1 MLKTPATRI
10 YWKQESENS
19 TVFSKLAACSRLS
32 TVPTSGLAGEYL
44 GNQWSPSSLFL
55 QRKHDGTYQG
65 WPRTQKNAQNWA
77 ALVMMIWPMIL
88 ARTFLDTRLAVGLL
102 GCIMG

>member
-1 MLKTPATRI
+1 M
-10 YWKQESENS
+10 
-19 TVFSKLAACSRLS
+19 
-32 TVPTSGLAGEYL
+32 AGEYL
-44 GNQWSPSSLFL
+44 GNGHPLHSSYNVK
-55 QRKHDGTYQG
+55 RDGTYQG
-65 WPRTQKNAQNWA
+65 WLRTQKNAQNWA

>member
-10 YWKQESENS
+10 YWKQDSENS

-44 GNQWSPSSLFL
+44 RNQLINRHPLHSSYHVNVTALTKAGPAP
-55 QRKHDGTYQG
+55 RKM
-65 WPRTQKNAQNWA
+65 PRT
-77 ALVMMIWPMIL
+77 
-88 ARTFLDTRLAVGLL
+88 GLRS
-102 GCIMG
+102 